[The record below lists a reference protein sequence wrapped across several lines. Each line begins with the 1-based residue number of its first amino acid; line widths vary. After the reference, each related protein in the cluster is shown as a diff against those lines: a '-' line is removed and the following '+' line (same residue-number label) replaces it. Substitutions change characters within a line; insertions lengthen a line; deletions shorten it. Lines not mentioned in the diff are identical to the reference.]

1 MSLVL
6 RQNLPRPLTHQE
18 LDSNFLY
25 LNITEW
31 QPKEYLK
38 GQFVLNSI
46 SGVTS
51 LYYCELTHTDYVYK
65 PNNLFKENFV
75 DGANITTI
83 WTKIAGG
90 GGGGAG
96 DKYVVSGSVSG
107 SDLILLLSD
116 GNTVTIDLSTLQ
128 ATDSYVTGGTL
139 NNSELTLKFNNNLAD
154 VIIDLTSLISQIN
167 NVVDVTFTGTTQT
180 IRLNDNTTFS
190 TDINNVELDGQKY
203 LIGIS
208 NHSFQKITTGW
219 TQTVISGLTYNVSNL
234 TYGTTQKPT
243 KQNIIVVDLNTTD
256 NYHHLVQLPTGLTT
270 NHSGA
275 IYKFIAKN
283 TKNTTTGGTPNLDKF
298 LMVYSNS
305 APIFATNVKT
315 EYNGSYFLPLE
326 AMESVEMIW
335 DGADFLVTNINKQP
349 YVALNAKDFTQL
361 GVADELFNTNYLE
374 RDINNLL

>member
-18 LDSNFLY
+18 LDSNFIY

-96 DKYVVSGSVSG
+96 DKYVVSGSVNG

-116 GNTVTIDLSTLQ
+116 GNAVTIDLSTLQ

-283 TKNTTTGGTPNLDKF
+283 TKNTNLSKF

-361 GVADELFNTNYLE
+361 GVADDLFNTNYLE

>member
-18 LDSNFLY
+18 LDSNFIY

-31 QPKEYLK
+31 QPKEYIK

-96 DKYVVSGSVSG
+96 DKYVVSGSVNG

-283 TKNTTTGGTPNLDKF
+283 TKNTNLSKF

-361 GVADELFNTNYLE
+361 GASDPLFSTNYLE
-374 RDINNLL
+374 RDINNLI

>member
-6 RQNLPRPLTHQE
+6 RQNLPRPLTHRE

-139 NNSELTLKFNNNLAD
+139 NDNDLVLKFNNKSKL
-154 VIIDLTSLISQIN
+154 S
-167 NVVDVTFTGTTQT
+167 
-180 IRLNDNTTFS
+180 
-190 TDINNVELDGQKY
+190 
-203 LIGIS
+203 S
-208 NHSFQKITTGW
+208 NKI
-219 TQTVISGLTYNVSNL
+219 
-234 TYGTTQKPT
+234 
-243 KQNIIVVDLNTTD
+243 
-256 NYHHLVQLPTGLTT
+256 
-270 NHSGA
+270 
-275 IYKFIAKN
+275 
-283 TKNTTTGGTPNLDKF
+283 
-298 LMVYSNS
+298 
-305 APIFATNVKT
+305 
-315 EYNGSYFLPLE
+315 
-326 AMESVEMIW
+326 
-335 DGADFLVTNINKQP
+335 
-349 YVALNAKDFTQL
+349 
-361 GVADELFNTNYLE
+361 
-374 RDINNLL
+374 

>member
-25 LNITEW
+25 LYITQWE
-31 QPKEYLK
+31 PKEYLK
-38 GQFVLNSI
+38 GQFVLNSV
-46 SGVTS
+46 SGETS
-51 LYYCELTHTDYVYK
+51 LYYCEQTHTDFVYK
-65 PNNLFKENFV
+65 PNNIFKENFV
-75 DGANITTI
+75 DGSNITKI

-96 DKYVVSGSVSG
+96 DKYVVSGSVNG

-116 GNTVTIDLSTLQ
+116 SSTVTIDLSTLQ

-139 NNSELTLKFNNNLAD
+139 SGNDLVLEFNNNLAD
-154 VIIDLTSLISQIN
+154 VTIDLTALISQIN

-190 TDINNVELDGQKY
+190 TDINEVELDGQKY

-234 TYGTTQKPT
+234 TYGTTKKPT

-256 NYHHLVQLPTGLTT
+256 NYHHLVELPTGLTT
-270 NHSGA
+270 NHSGT

-283 TKNTTTGGTPNLDKF
+283 TKNTNLSKF

-326 AMESVEMIW
+326 AMESVEIIW
-335 DGADFLVTNINKQP
+335 DGSDFLVININKQP

-361 GVADELFNTNYLE
+361 GVADPLFNTNYLE
-374 RDINNLL
+374 RDVNNLL

>member
-139 NNSELTLKFNNNLAD
+139 NDNDLVLKFNNNLAD
-154 VIIDLTSLISQIN
+154 VTIDLTSLISQIN

-180 IRLNDNTTFS
+180 IRLANNTTFS
-190 TDINNVELDGQKY
+190 TDINEVELDGVKY

-219 TQTVISGLTYNVSNL
+219 TQTVLSGVTYNTSEL
-234 TYGTTQKPT
+234 TYGTTRKPT
-243 KQNIIVVDLNTTD
+243 KQNVVIVDLNTTD
-256 NYHHLVQLPTGLTT
+256 NFNHLVLLPTGLTT
-270 NHSGA
+270 NHSGTT
-275 IYKFIAKN
+275 YKFIAKN

-298 LMVYSNS
+298 LMIFSKNS
-305 APIFATNVKT
+305 PIFATNVKT

-326 AMESVEMIW
+326 AMESAEMIW
-335 DGADFLVTNINKQP
+335 DGVDFLVTNINKQP

-361 GVADELFNTNYLE
+361 GASDPLFSTNYLE
-374 RDINNLL
+374 RDINNLI